1 MGSGRTKRSGKLG
14 AEEMVGSR
22 GGDGGR
28 AIVNRQRGVKLAVA
42 PLRKF
47 LRHVCDGLGLAETE
61 LVICFVTDA
70 EIARMNWAFR
80 KKRGPTDVLSFPA
93 VKQKTRRGGVGL
105 RAGVRVGGIAASAKL
120 GKSTEAGTKAR
131 PLLSQ
136 EQSQRQSQKQI
147 RRQKHDALKGV
158 ATKAGGEVIAAGYL
172 GDIAIAPATA
182 RRYAKKNGRSFAGEL
197 RVLMLHG
204 VLHLLGYDHESDGGE
219 MDRLEKKLRRRFG
232 IA

>member
-1 MGSGRTKRSGKLG
+1 MRSGRTKRSGKQG
-14 AEEMVGSR
+14 GIGVVGSR

-93 VKQKTRRGGVGL
+93 ENFQIKRNAGL
-105 RAGVRVGGIAASAKL
+105 RARRSLVAARAKQRNAR
-120 GKSTEAGTKAR
+120 EAGILRGSGQAKAR
-131 PLLSQ
+131 AL
-136 EQSQRQSQKQI
+136 QSQT
-147 RRQKHDALKGV
+147 V
-158 ATKAGGEVIAAGYL
+158 PGYL
-172 GDIAIAPATA
+172 GDIAISPATA
-182 RRYAKKNGRSFAGEL
+182 RRY
-197 RVLMLHG
+197 
-204 VLHLLGYDHESDGGE
+204 
-219 MDRLEKKLRRRFG
+219 
-232 IA
+232 

>member
-1 MGSGRTKRSGKLG
+1 
-14 AEEMVGSR
+14 MVASR
-22 GGDGGR
+22 GGDGSR
-28 AIVNRQRGVKLAVA
+28 AIVNRQRGAKLAVA
-42 PLRKF
+42 PLRRF
-47 LRHVCDGLGLAETE
+47 LQRVCDGLGLAETE

-93 VKQKTRRGGVGL
+93 VKQKTRRGGARL
-105 RAGVRVGGIAASAKL
+105 RARV
-120 GKSTEAGTKAR
+120 E
-131 PLLSQ
+131 
-136 EQSQRQSQKQI
+136 
-147 RRQKHDALKGV
+147 
-158 ATKAGGEVIAAGYL
+158 YL

-182 RRYAKKNGRSFAGEL
+182 RRYAKKTGRSFAAEL

-219 MDRLEKKLRRRFG
+219 MDRLEAKLRRRFG